1 LEKLLADPNLVSR
14 MKNLDVYNISPKVE
28 KNIKNKI
35 ASNENFNPT
44 KLATIQAAAK
54 AICEWVM

>member
-1 LEKLLADPNLVSR
+1 

>member
-1 LEKLLADPNLVSR
+1 MKLVLFYFLNKIQLLADPNLVSK

-35 ASNENFNPT
+35 ASNENFNPAR
-44 KLATIQAAAK
+44 LATI
-54 AICEWVM
+54 

>member
-1 LEKLLADPNLVSR
+1 
-14 MKNLDVYNISPKVE
+14 MKNLDVYNIPPKVE
-28 KNIKNKI
+28 KSIKVKI
-35 ASNENFNPT
+35 SSNENFNPA